1 MPCVKMR
8 EGSREASLAIPYQ
21 LAVTDQAYRMTTQ
34 VAVGDWLHIGVLTL
48 PFKAFKTFLR
58 MILI

>member
-1 MPCVKMR
+1 MR
-8 EGSREASLAIPYQ
+8 EGSREASLAIPSQ
-21 LAVTDQAYRMTTQ
+21 LAVTDQPYRMTTQ

-48 PFKAFKTFLR
+48 PFKAFKSFIK